1 MPSTKII
8 ANILN
13 SLTTSNVGMVHFA
26 QKKYHIALSYFSKA
40 KTLLAKGCTGVED
53 KDLQLFSINY
63 SNNNEAISY
72 NIALSLLVVKSK

>member
-8 ANILN
+8 SNILN

-26 QKKYHIALSYFSKA
+26 QKKHHIALSYFSKA
-40 KTLLAKGCTGVED
+40 KALLAKGCTGVED

-63 SNNNEAISY
+63 SNNH
-72 NIALSLLVVKSK
+72 